1 MKWLR
6 LPQLNGDDAFVTTTS
21 IEGIATMDCYTQV
34 LLSNGNSIT
43 IDGKYTPNRIL
54 EVIKNS
60 RDIDQPFEIIELI

>member
-54 EVIKNS
+54 KTIEKEQDMDVS
-60 RDIDQPFEIIELI
+60 SDIIDIV